1 MRYILF
7 ICFLTFVFRV
17 NAQSDKYL
25 RSKLDYC
32 KVETYQLEKKV
43 NKYEDLLNLQTKDV
57 QGLKVKIQEKNVEI
71 DQLKRDKQ
79 KLVDVA
85 INMINL
91 ALNLEREGNYQAA
104 MEVYKILI
112 KSYPKTLEASAS
124 RIKVIDLTKDL
135 KNYK

>member
-1 MRYILF
+1 
-7 ICFLTFVFRV
+7 
-17 NAQSDKYL
+17 
-25 RSKLDYC
+25 
-32 KVETYQLEKKV
+32 LEKKV